1 MATKWL
7 KQVNDTHNDRDIGDI
22 NNDDDI
28 EPLDT
33 DDDIGTD
40 DDSDTDD
47 DVDVEPLDTITGSGF
62 DNIKGL
68 SINKENN
75 KKNRKKNK
83 KKNDMPT
90 VWKIIKK
97 CVLAL
102 ASLYLAYNL
111 IFNITDGDVEI
122 PKIND
127 GNNAITMLFTKI
139 VNFVTTCIA
148 GVLNFTKN
156 ITSYFG
162 YKTIFILF
170 LVVSNLLLRPFLS
183 NIIRFFKGLSKQ
195 KSKNIIRYL
204 FLNFK
209 KQNKLISVLF
219 FFFLLKAI
227 YTLATEKSGPI
238 TAFFVANPFLSLLA
252 LFLYVVFLYPI
263 TIPLASF
270 AIYCVLIYYCFF
282 TMIHKYFAGSL
293 GPQYSNASS
302 FSELLTMITD
312 LINNGTSGIK
322 DLHYIYLFAIL
333 LSLIPMIA
341 KIHSGHLQA
350 GLSVILTALL
360 SLCLVLKYPD
370 IYDKISSF
378 FSSLFVK

>member
-7 KQVNDTHNDRDIGDI
+7 KQVNET
-22 NNDDDI
+22 
-28 EPLDT
+28 
-33 DDDIGTD
+33 
-40 DDSDTDD
+40 DSDTK
-47 DVDVEPLDTITGSGF
+47 EPLDTITGSGF

-68 SINKENN
+68 SLEEDEEEEEEEEKEDNKD
-75 KKNRKKNK
+75 
-83 KKNDMPT
+83 DMPT
-90 VWKIIKK
+90 VWNIINTS
-97 CVLAL
+97 VLAL

-111 IFNITDGDVEI
+111 IFNITDGNVEI

-127 GNNAITMLFTKI
+127 GNNALTMLFTKI
-139 VNFVTTCIA
+139 VNFITSCIT

-156 ITSYFG
+156 MSPYFG

-170 LVVSNLLLRPFLS
+170 LVLSNLLLTPFVS
-183 NIIRFFKGLSKQ
+183 NITTFFKGLSKQ
-195 KSKNIIRYL
+195 KSKNVLRYL

-209 KQNKLISVLF
+209 KQNKLLSILF
-219 FFFLLKAI
+219 FFFLLKAV
-227 YTLATEKSGPI
+227 YTLATDKGGPI

-282 TMIHKYFAGSL
+282 TMIQKYFTGSL
-293 GPQYSNASS
+293 GPQYSSASS

-312 LINNGTSGIK
+312 LINKGTTGIK
-322 DLHYIYLFAIL
+322 DLHYIYLFVIL

-341 KIHSGHLQA
+341 KIHSGYLQA
-350 GLSVILTALL
+350 GLSVILTGLM
-360 SLCLVLKYPD
+360 SLCLVFKYPD
-370 IYDKISSF
+370 ISDRISAF
-378 FSSLFVK
+378 FGSLFVK

>member
-7 KQVNDTHNDRDIGDI
+7 KEVYETHDDKDT
-22 NNDDDI
+22 DDDI
-28 EPLDT
+28 EPF
-33 DDDIGTD
+33 

-47 DVDVEPLDTITGSGF
+47 DIEPLDTITGSGF

-68 SINKENN
+68 SINEKEDDDKEKY
-75 KKNRKKNK
+75 KKNTKKQDK
-83 KKNDMPT
+83 ADISS
-90 VWKIIKK
+90 VWNMIKK

-111 IFNITDGDVEI
+111 IFNISDGTVEI
-122 PKIND
+122 PQIND

-139 VNFVTTCIA
+139 VNFITTCIG

-162 YKTIFILF
+162 YKTIFIFF
-170 LVVSNLLLRPFLS
+170 LIVSNLLLRPFVS
-183 NIIRFFKGLSKQ
+183 NITTFFKGLSKQ

-219 FFFLLKAI
+219 FFFLLKAV
-227 YTLATEKSGPI
+227 YTLATDKSGPI
-238 TAFFVANPFLSLLA
+238 TAFFVANPFLSMLA

-293 GPQYSNASS
+293 GPQYLGASS
-302 FSELLTMITD
+302 FPELLTMITD
-312 LINNGTSGIK
+312 LINKGTSRIK

-341 KIHSGHLQA
+341 KIHSGYLQA
-350 GLSVILTALL
+350 GLSVILTGLL
-360 SLCLVLKYPD
+360 SLSLVLKYPD
-370 IYDKISSF
+370 IYDRISAF
-378 FSSLFVK
+378 FGSLFIK